1 MSDKTWTKDAMAT
14 FAIVNG
20 LKDVKPDE
28 IVRMTELANKVA
40 ATSAAIP
47 RMPSKGHEPASTFK
61 VPL

>member
-1 MSDKTWTKDAMAT
+1 MSEKTWTKDAMAT
-14 FAIVNG
+14 FAAVHG
-20 LKDVKPDE
+20 LKDAGPE
-28 IVRMTELANKVA
+28 ELARMVERANKVA